1 MNVWAAE
8 FAIHH
13 LKDSLKFIIEL
24 RFLDVGINNFQVDML
39 GKELYR
45 FLNVD

>member
-13 LKDSLKFIIEL
+13 LKDSLKFVVEL
-24 RFLDVGINNFQVDML
+24 RFLDVGINDLQVDML
-39 GKELYR
+39 RKELNR
-45 FLNVD
+45 ILNVD